1 MGEGRLVL
9 FYIQVNELDQ
19 KILFIYIWEDFFD
32 LIQFSG
38 CLYSEL
44 AWEQLIQI
52 LYKIM
57 FNFKNLID

>member
-1 MGEGRLVL
+1 MTSFLACLYIKRILVH
-9 FYIQVNELDQ
+9 I
-19 KILFIYIWEDFFD
+19 KIKWEDFFD